1 MPQIRDRL
9 VEFNPWW
16 AGPYHV
22 EFQGRDV
29 HAALRRSMGLR
40 QALAITG
47 LRRVGKTTLLLKLG
61 EEAIQGGLD
70 ARRLLYFSF
79 DEFEDLRLRNLLR
92 AFEEVQRMDWRSGR
106 MLLLLD
112 EVQKLPRWQEELK
125 VLYDRYP
132 NLKVVLSGSES
143 LFIRK
148 GWTESLAGRL
158 LEFKVEPLSFREYLS
173 FAGVGW
179 QPLEVHRAAVVRAL
193 DDFTLTQGFPE
204 LVGVDD
210 KATIRRHLRD
220 SIVEKVLMRD
230 LPRLVGVRNVAGL
243 ESILNILM
251 EEPGQIIEYSSL
263 AKDLAVTRQTVS
275 AYLVFLEQAF
285 LVRKLYNFSGSRRKV
300 ERKLRKYYPSVVSP
314 DLTFRQEDQAR
325 SRVFEWLIVQQLK
338 PSYFWRDPS
347 QNEVDVVFPG
357 PPVVPVE
364 VKYGKVE
371 TRGVA
376 AFMGKHRIRQAYI
389 VSREREETIRVKGG
403 RIDVVP
409 AHEFLLETPRAARPL
424 P

>member
-1 MPQIRDRL
+1 MSQIQDRL

-16 AGPYHV
+16 AGPYHI
-22 EFQGRDV
+22 EIHARDI
-29 HAALRRSMGLR
+29 HSDLRSSMALR
-40 QALAITG
+40 QALAVTG

-61 EEAIQGGLD
+61 EEAVRGGLD
-70 ARRLLYFSF
+70 PRRLLYFSF
-79 DEFEDLRLRNLLR
+79 DEFADLRIRELLR
-92 AFEEVQRMDWRSGR
+92 AYEQVQHKDWRSGR

-132 NLKVVLSGSES
+132 NLKFVLSGSES

-173 FAGVGW
+173 FAGVTW
-179 QPLEVHRAAVVRAL
+179 QPLELHRPAVMRAL
-193 DDFTLTQGFPE
+193 DAFTRTQGFPE

-210 KATIRRHLRD
+210 LAKVRRHLRD
-220 SIVEKVLMRD
+220 SVVEKVLLRD
-230 LPRLVGVRNVAGL
+230 LPRLVGVRNVGGL

-251 EEPGQIIEYSSL
+251 EEPGQLIEYSSL
-263 AKDLAVTRQTVS
+263 ATDLAITRQTVS
-275 AYLVFLEQAF
+275 AYLTFLEQAF

-314 DLTFRQEDQAR
+314 DLTFRHDDQAR
-325 SRVFEWLIVQQLK
+325 ARVFEWLIVQQLR
-338 PSYFWRDPS
+338 PSYFWRDPA
-347 QNEVDVVFPG
+347 QKEVDAVFPG
-357 PPVVPVE
+357 PPALPVE
-364 VKYGKVE
+364 VKSGKVE
-371 TRGVA
+371 TRGVS
-376 AFMGKHRIRQAYI
+376 AFMERHGVRQGYI
-389 VSREREETIRVKGG
+389 ISRDRDETIRVKNG

-409 AHEFLLETPRAARPL
+409 APEFLLKTPKGARAAA
-424 P
+424 